1 MRHSLV
7 LLLSGLSLIGC
18 SSNNSLELSQNTS
31 PITAEVCCQSS
42 QDFPWVFLNQNQT
55 LKFNID
61 NSSPA
66 AQFDTGKSFFVP
78 MAFDQQSGN
87 VDIVLRSI
95 MLDSQVA
102 IPSVQLLNERFE
114 VVRTFGREDF
124 EVLFSDALARNRFEL
139 KTEVN
144 TVDTPYIVVYSDNS
158 QLGDKV
164 VVPHPAKVRA
174 EESGE
179 PLPIVTDPT
188 YLSSTQGSF
197 TFEVETLTLSGY
209 GQKNVIAE
217 SREKQVATS
226 SEPIQTPVERTPSVV
241 QPETQTYYHT
251 AIKSAVEVGMLD
263 KALALLEEA
272 KALNVEGAQ
281 QVFIDAVNNR

>member
-1 MRHSLV
+1 
-7 LLLSGLSLIGC
+7 
-18 SSNNSLELSQNTS
+18 
-31 PITAEVCCQSS
+31 
-42 QDFPWVFLNQNQT
+42 
-55 LKFNID
+55 
-61 NSSPA
+61 
-66 AQFDTGKSFFVP
+66 
-78 MAFDQQSGN
+78 
-87 VDIVLRSI
+87 
-95 MLDSQVA
+95 
-102 IPSVQLLNERFE
+102 
-114 VVRTFGREDF
+114 
-124 EVLFSDALARNRFEL
+124 
-139 KTEVN
+139 
-144 TVDTPYIVVYSDNS
+144 NS